1 MTVDFIYLFRQI
13 EFAHQRGRAV
23 VLRSRVSLLGEG
35 SWPLPTSWT
44 LLRQDRACP
53 GAEMEPRRWL

>member
-23 VLRSRVSLLGEG
+23 VLRSRVSLPGEG
-35 SWPLPTSWT
+35 CWSLPVSWT
-44 LLRQDRACP
+44 LLDHGRAFP
-53 GAEMEPRRWL
+53 GAEMEPRCD